1 MRDGL
6 LMKQLNCILA
16 ISAIALAALLGGCD
30 TEGLVARFTA
40 TPTSGLAPLVVIFNA
55 SDSSGD
61 IETYSWDF
69 KDGSSDMGEG
79 VTHTFMAPGD
89 YEVTLTVIDSDNT
102 MDSAKKIINVTSAGN
117 QPPTATF
124 TATPVSGDAPLDV
137 SFDATGSTDSDG
149 RIDTYEWDF
158 GDGST
163 GTGVTVSHSYT
174 DAGTYPVNLTV
185 TDDDNA
191 TDSTSEDIVVTSAG
205 NQLPNASFTATPVS
219 GDAPL
224 DVSFDATGSTDSD
237 GTIDTYEWDF
247 GDGSTGTGD
256 TINHTYTTQGTYTVT
271 LTVTDDAGGSDTATT
286 SIEVTSGNP
295 DPFGNVS
302 ELVGDDRAPAMASGY
317 VQDGDEE
324 VFLVWSNNNNGTSE
338 IYFNKTSQN
347 GTNWSVPQNI
357 SNNTGPSSFPDVDVY
372 WGGTAD
378 PGNKIVAVWDDS
390 TSGNRE
396 ILFSRSLDGGENFET
411 PINISNT
418 ATGASAE
425 PEVAILSGDRIIVT
439 WQEDTFGLN
448 NFEIYYALSTDGGL
462 SFGTPIN
469 ISDNA
474 TNSSLPVIASSGSEV
489 VLAWLDETV
498 IYVARSLDA
507 GENFLDPIAIPN
519 GGFVGYPTVSF
530 VNMDV
535 LVAWQGGADIF
546 IAHSIDGGNSFGDPP
561 INISNNGGAASPP
574 IVAYGEISQTEEL
587 FLVAWEDS
595 VTEEIV
601 MSYSRNLGMGFEAPV
616 NISGENGGT
625 GGSAGSY
632 PPAAAVSAGGWVYVA
647 WTDNSLFTGVDIV
660 VATKATNELP

>member
-149 RIDTYEWDF
+149 
-158 GDGST
+158 
-163 GTGVTVSHSYT
+163 
-174 DAGTYPVNLTV
+174 
-185 TDDDNA
+185 
-191 TDSTSEDIVVTSAG
+191 
-205 NQLPNASFTATPVS
+205 
-219 GDAPL
+219 
-224 DVSFDATGSTDSD
+224 
-237 GTIDTYEWDF
+237 TIDTYEWDF

-347 GTNWSVPQNI
+347 GTNWSVPQNL

-448 NFEIYYALSTDGGL
+448 NF
-462 SFGTPIN
+462 
-469 ISDNA
+469 
-474 TNSSLPVIASSGSEV
+474 
-489 VLAWLDETV
+489 
-498 IYVARSLDA
+498 
-507 GENFLDPIAIPN
+507 
-519 GGFVGYPTVSF
+519 
-530 VNMDV
+530 
-535 LVAWQGGADIF
+535 
-546 IAHSIDGGNSFGDPP
+546 
-561 INISNNGGAASPP
+561 
-574 IVAYGEISQTEEL
+574 
-587 FLVAWEDS
+587 
-595 VTEEIV
+595 
-601 MSYSRNLGMGFEAPV
+601 
-616 NISGENGGT
+616 
-625 GGSAGSY
+625 
-632 PPAAAVSAGGWVYVA
+632 
-647 WTDNSLFTGVDIV
+647 
-660 VATKATNELP
+660 